1 VVEFTLHTGPATRG
15 AILGEANAI
24 APEGH
29 SFLLSALPPT
39 GAQKRLALIIAGILF
54 AAFLLSIPP
63 RHEPLARVDTFIP
76 IVDTVL
82 FFNDL
87 ITSVLLFAQF
97 SLVRS
102 RAVLALAIGYL
113 FSAAMIVPHLLTFP
127 GAFTPNGLLSAGPS
141 TTIWL
146 YIFWHVAL
154 PFSVIAYTLLDRDQ
168 PAVLPRRDS
177 ARSAI
182 VVSAAVTLL
191 LAGALT
197 WLVTIGANAMPALMV
212 DAITGNGAWM
222 RFGAPSIA
230 ILTALAI
237 VLLWWRRSSI
247 LDLWLLLALWA
258 WLIETLLL
266 LDAQKRFTV
275 GWYTGRTYGLL
286 SSFFVLLVLLSE
298 STLLY
303 IRLAWSLLA
312 QNREREARL
321 ISMEVVSAGLA
332 HEIKQP
338 LGAMVAHAGAG
349 LRWLDRTPSDLG
361 HVREALKEVVADG
374 HRANAIVQSIRDMFS
389 RRHQEEAV
397 DVGELIAET
406 VSLMQTELAA
416 AGVATRIHC
425 EPGLPSIRGDRG
437 QLQQVLVNLVTNAIE
452 AMQADDG
459 RARILRVTS
468 GFNQDSAV
476 TISVEDS
483 GPGIDPKD
491 VDRIFEPFFT
501 KKAKGTGIGLA
512 ICRSI
517 VEAHGGTLSVS
528 PGQLNGANLTVALPA

>member
-1 VVEFTLHTGPATRG
+1 MVEFTLHTGPATRA

>member
-1 VVEFTLHTGPATRG
+1 VVEFTLHTGPATRA